1 MKDYKLLE
9 TQLSSLAVFRNLLIG
24 TALSKFRAMLHAL
37 SADLNEAVSAYCDFT
52 AALYE
57 QGGNW
62 SEYLLSAALEDE
74 NVYMVRLAEHGSVE
88 PEISDSLMRE
98 LFILQKAAGITSG
111 ELQQEIGYEG
121 PLPVW
126 GITSVDFIKAYEER
140 VQAVSRHGYGIY
152 AKYHT
157 FVLKNGEIAPVRHPD
172 DIRISDL
179 SGYEEERKAVL
190 DNTLALIEGK
200 PAANIL
206 LYGDAGTGKSST
218 VKAVCNYYHEKGL
231 RLIELKKS
239 DLHHIPDLIDTL
251 SKNPLK
257 FILFIDDLS
266 FTKDDN
272 DFSALKAVLEGSVA
286 AKTGNIA
293 IYATSN
299 RRHLVKET
307 FSDREGDEVHRGDT
321 MQELVSLSERFGL
334 TITFVRPGKKQFLSI
349 VKALAK
355 QYGIT
360 INSETL
366 TAKADAYAL
375 RRSGYS
381 PRVAKQFIE
390 SLKSTQD

>member
-1 MKDYKLLE
+1 MKDYKRLE
-9 TQLSSLAVFRNLLIG
+9 TELSSLAVFRNLIHES
-24 TALSKFRAMLHAL
+24 ALRKFMTMLHSL
-37 SADLNEAVSAYCDFT
+37 SGDLEKSVSAYADFA

-62 SEYLLSAALEDE
+62 SEYLLNAALEDE
-74 NVYMVRLAEHGSVE
+74 NVYMVRLAERGSVE

-98 LFILQKAAGITSG
+98 LFILQRAGAVTSG
-111 ELQQEIGYEG
+111 ELQKEIGYAG

-126 GITSVDFIKAYEER
+126 SVSPVDFIREYETR
-140 VQAVSRHGYGIY
+140 VNAVSRHGYGVY

-157 FVLKNGEIAPVRHPD
+157 FVLKDGEISPVRHPD
-172 DIRISDL
+172 DIKISDL

-190 DNTLALIEGK
+190 DNTLALIGGK

-218 VKAVCNYYHEKGL
+218 VKAVCNYCHDKGL

-239 DLHHIPDLIDTL
+239 DLRHIPDLIDTL

-349 VKALAK
+349 VQALAA
-355 QYGIT
+355 QYGIPGDP
-360 INSETL
+360 EAL
-366 TAKADAYAL
+366 AAKADAYAL

-390 SLKSTQD
+390 SLKAMQD